1 MNYHFFYDETQES
14 ERADCNQVI
23 CHSKS
28 QLQSHIKYI
37 KENDIFTPTMKE
49 FEMYLDKQINLPKS
63 VLLTIDDGWRANIAE
78 KLLEEN
84 ELNATVFLI
93 TSWFEE
99 ISFINLYKYIEYHSH
114 GDNLHN
120 QGICPGGQGGAI
132 KCLEKNKLQADL
144 KLSREKLAGTTA
156 FCYPFYEYNNYS
168 IENLKEAGFTI
179 AFRGGF
185 QKAVPGMD
193 KYKIP
198 RYVIYN
204 NTTASKLA
212 SYIN

>member
-1 MNYHFFYDETQES
+1 
-14 ERADCNQVI
+14 
-23 CHSKS
+23 
-28 QLQSHIKYI
+28 
-37 KENDIFTPTMKE
+37 MKE
-49 FEMYLDKQINLPKS
+49 FEMYLDKKINLPKS
-63 VLLTIDDGWRANIAE
+63 VLLTIDDGWRTSIAE
-78 KLLEEN
+78 EILEKN
-84 ELNATVFLI
+84 EVNATIFLI
-93 TSWFEE
+93 TSWFED
-99 ISFINLYKYIEYHSH
+99 IFFINNYKYIEYHSH

-144 KLSREKLAGTTA
+144 KLSREKLKGTTV

-168 IENLKEAGFTI
+168 IENLKEAGFTM
-179 AFRGGF
+179 AFALGY
-185 QKAVPGMD
+185 QKASPGVD

-204 NTTASKLA
+204 NTSASLIA